1 MDAAVGTLEA
11 YNGVMATASS
21 SAPRVELVVFEGCP
35 NARAA
40 RELIDQVNASLAL
53 EPQVDVVV
61 VPDAETAERARFL
74 GSPTIRVDGR
84 DIEPGAEDRTDYAL
98 ACRVYETASG
108 VAGLPEEAWLRQ
120 ALKQ

>member
-1 MDAAVGTLEA
+1 
-11 YNGVMATASS
+11 VMATASS

-40 RELIDQVNASLAL
+40 RELIDQVSASLAL

-74 GSPTIRVDGR
+74 GSPRQRVG
-84 DIEPGAEDRTDYAL
+84 GAEPPSRRAFPARRRAESTVATSSRAQRTGRTTRSRA
-98 ACRVYETASG
+98 ASMR
-108 VAGLPEEAWLRQ
+108 PRRAW
-120 ALKQ
+120 